1 VDLVKVLWP
10 NKTTNITR
18 NVRVLTDKT
27 KQDFLLKPVSSGILV
42 RTDFVRAFVEAD
54 RVVFFRNDSA
64 TFNRFLE
71 EFVEDL
77 RNLDSQRPFRF
88 WAVECI
94 VCAALSIHT
103 VRLSVLRPV
112 AQEIMDNLAVDHSEE
127 AFLRL
132 YPVKT
137 AVSSLAER
145 LRPIVQCLSDA
156 DQLEEHGIV
165 ENPRG
170 QAPSLQEGAE
180 EAEDLDDILDI
191 WSHSADELMG
201 DIVELGRKIDDAMRF
216 LDASLSCARNR
227 LLIFEVMSQLVSVAL
242 GVGALVSGIF
252 GMNLTSG
259 LEETPGMFIG
269 VSVGIIV
276 IGLVI
281 VLFTWRR
288 ITKSWTHYTRHSA
301 RYGNN
306 RFFRE
311 LGSDNYVM
319 ALAANFEDGEIS
331 QKAFDQVLQDLQEP
345 ALARTATSPPNN
357 N

>member
-156 DQLEEHGIV
+156 ENLEEHGM
-165 ENPRG
+165 
-170 QAPSLQEGAE
+170 EGRTSKEDIE

-201 DIVELGRKIDDAMRF
+201 DVVELSRRIDDAMRF

-242 GVGALVSGIF
+242 DLGAMVSGIF